1 MERND
6 SNPLAIAILVAAVLV
21 AAAVVYLGRQMAP
34 DSDAE
39 RVAALIVERLEA
51 PGGALSEEAFNARV
65 EQGIRSFADKQR
77 QSQLQ
82 AQERQP
88 SELAKSIP
96 PPAQDDHLYG
106 NPDAPVTL
114 IEYSDFECPFCKRFH
129 DTAKR
134 LVDASDGQVNWVY
147 RHFPLG
153 FHAGAQKQAEA
164 AECAAELGGN
174 QAFWAFADAIF
185 ARTTS
190 NGQGFPIG
198 SLTPLAADIGLDQA
212 RFQECLDS
220 ERFAEKVNQQ
230 MAAGKRAGVS
240 GTPGNILYHKPSG
253 RVLAIHGAQ
262 PLERFQQAVQSLNPA
277 ASGVPDG

>member
-6 SNPLAIAILVAAVLV
+6 SNRVAIAILVAAVLV
-21 AAAVVYLGRQMAP
+21 AAAVVYLGRQMALS
-34 DSDAE
+34 SDEA
-39 RVAALIVERLEA
+39 RVAALIDQHLKA
-51 PGGALSEEAFNARV
+51 PGGALSEEVFNARV
-65 EQGIRSFADKQR
+65 EQGIQAYIDKQR
-77 QSQLQ
+77 QT
-82 AQERQP
+82 QERQP
-88 SELAKSIP
+88 SELAKSVP
-96 PPAQDDHLYG
+96 PPSQDDHLYG

-134 LVDASDGQVNWVY
+134 LVDASNGQVNWVY

-153 FHAGAQKQAEA
+153 FHNPGAQKQAEA

-174 QAFWAFADAIF
+174 QAFWTFADTIY

-198 SLTPLAADIGLDQA
+198 NLRPLAAEIGLDQA

-220 ERFAEKVNQQ
+220 ERFAEKVQRQ
-230 MAAGKRAGVS
+230 MAAGTRAGVS
-240 GTPGNILYHKPSG
+240 GTPGNILYQKPSG
-253 RVLAIHGAQ
+253 RVVAIHGAQ
-262 PLERFQQAVQSLNPA
+262 PLERFQQAAQSLSDA
-277 ASGVPDG
+277 AP

>member
-6 SNPLAIAILVAAVLV
+6 SNRVALAILVAAILV

-34 DSDAE
+34 GSDAE
-39 RVAALIVERLEA
+39 RMAALVVERLEA
-51 PGGALSEEAFNARV
+51 PGGALSEEAFDARV

-82 AQERQP
+82 ARERQP
-88 SELAKSIP
+88 SELAKSVP

-153 FHAGAQKQAEA
+153 FHNPGAQKQAEA
-164 AECAAELGGN
+164 TECAAELGGN
-174 QAFWAFADAIF
+174 EAFWTFADTIF

-190 NGQGFPIG
+190 NGKGFPIDN
-198 SLTPLAADIGLDQA
+198 LTPLAAEIGLDQA

-220 ERFAEKVNQQ
+220 ERFADKVNQQ
-230 MAAGKRAGVS
+230 MDAGKRAGVS

-253 RVLAIHGAQ
+253 RVAAIYGAQ
-262 PLERFQQAVQSLNPA
+262 PLERFQQAAQALSDTAP
-277 ASGVPDG
+277 

>member
-6 SNPLAIAILVAAVLV
+6 SNRVAIAILVAAVLV
-21 AAAVVYLGRQMAP
+21 AAAVVYLGRQMALS
-34 DSDAE
+34 SDEA
-39 RVAALIVERLEA
+39 RVAALIDQHLKA
-51 PGGALSEEAFNARV
+51 PGGALSEEVFNARV
-65 EQGIRSFADKQR
+65 EQGIQAYIDKQR
-77 QSQLQ
+77 QT
-82 AQERQP
+82 QERQP
-88 SELAKSIP
+88 SELAKSVP
-96 PPAQDDHLYG
+96 PPSQDDHLYG

-134 LVDASDGQVNWVY
+134 LVEASNGQVNWVY

-153 FHAGAQKQAEA
+153 FHNPGAQKQAEA

-174 QAFWAFADAIF
+174 QAFWTFADTIY

-198 SLTPLAADIGLDQA
+198 NLRPLAAEIGLDQA

-220 ERFAEKVNQQ
+220 ERFAEKVQGQ
-230 MAAGKRAGVS
+230 MAAGTRAGVS

-262 PLERFQQAVQSLNPA
+262 PLERFQQAAQSLSDA
-277 ASGVPDG
+277 AP

>member
-6 SNPLAIAILVAAVLV
+6 SNRVAIAVLIAAVLV
-21 AAAVVYLGRQMAP
+21 AAAVVYLGRQMTLGSG
-34 DSDAE
+34 DE
-39 RVAALIVERLEA
+39 QVAALIVERLEA

-65 EQGIRSFADKQR
+65 EQGIRAFADKQR
-77 QSQLQ
+77 ESRGQ

-88 SELAKSIP
+88 NELAKNVP
-96 PPAQDDHLYG
+96 PPAPDDHLYG
-106 NPDAPVTL
+106 DPDAAVTL

-153 FHAGAQKQAEA
+153 FHNPGAQKQAEA
-164 AECAAELGGN
+164 VECAAELGGSE
-174 QAFWAFADAIF
+174 AFWTFADTIF

-190 NGQGFPIG
+190 NGKGFPIDN
-198 SLTPLAADIGLDQA
+198 LAPLAAEIGLDKTK
-212 RFQECLDS
+212 FQQCLDS
-220 ERFAEKVNQQ
+220 ERFADKVNQQ
-230 MAAGKRAGVS
+230 MDAGKRAGVS

-262 PLERFQQAVQSLNPA
+262 PLERFQQAAQSLSDA
-277 ASGVPDG
+277 AP

>member
-6 SNPLAIAILVAAVLV
+6 SNRVAIAILISAVLV
-21 AAAVVYLGRQMAP
+21 AAAVVYLGRQMTLG
-34 DSDAE
+34 SDDE

-51 PGGALSEEAFNARV
+51 SGGALSEEAFNARV
-65 EQGIRSFADKQR
+65 EQGIRTFADKQR
-77 QSQLQ
+77 ESRNQ

-88 SELAKSIP
+88 SELAKSVP
-96 PPAQDDHLYG
+96 PPSQDDHLYG
-106 NPDAPVTL
+106 NLDAAVTL

-134 LVDASDGQVNWVY
+134 LVDASNGQVNWVY

-153 FHAGAQKQAEA
+153 FHNPGAQKQAEA

-174 QAFWAFADAIF
+174 QAFWTFADTLY

-190 NGQGFPIG
+190 NGQGFPVG
-198 SLTPLAADIGLDQA
+198 NLTPLAAEIGLDQA

-220 ERFAEKVNQQ
+220 ERFAETVQQQ
-230 MAAGKRAGVS
+230 MAAGARAGVS

-253 RVLAIHGAQ
+253 RVIAIHGAQ
-262 PLERFQQAVQSLNPA
+262 PLERFQQAAQALSNTAP
-277 ASGVPDG
+277 